1 MNDLFCLTN
10 FTSNLSEEEKQ
21 KMYFFF
27 YARGKLFQHNLFLL
41 ASTEIYSAQKG
52 NFPKKKKQK
61 NKMRQLFFFTQY
73 VHTTLILLT
82 NNKLSAVTI
91 FPSRVVYHI

>member
-52 NFPKKKKQK
+52 NFPKKKTKKQ
-61 NKMRQLFFFTQY
+61 NATTIFFTQY

-82 NNKLSAVTI
+82 NNKLSAVNI

>member
-61 NKMRQLFFFTQY
+61 NKMRQLFFFY
-73 VHTTLILLT
+73 PIR
-82 NNKLSAVTI
+82 A
-91 FPSRVVYHI
+91 YHINSINK

>member
-52 NFPKKKKQK
+52 NFPKKKQK
-61 NKMRQLFFFTQY
+61 NKMRQLFFFY
-73 VHTTLILLT
+73 PIR
-82 NNKLSAVTI
+82 A
-91 FPSRVVYHI
+91 YHIDSIYK

>member
-52 NFPKKKKQK
+52 NFPKKKKTKKQ
-61 NKMRQLFFFTQY
+61 NAT
-73 VHTTLILLT
+73 
-82 NNKLSAVTI
+82 TI
-91 FPSRVVYHI
+91 FFLPNTCIPH